1 METAKNN
8 NGFWTDMLR
17 PVVVLVVICLV
28 ASALLGFVNA
38 KTAPVIAENEKAAL
52 AEAMRVALPAATSFD
67 ELPISD
73 ELASKGVT
81 GFYAGNDGTGYV
93 VVAANKGYGGDVVV
107 TVGFDPQGSIL
118 NVDANVST
126 ETQGVGS
133 KVGERTILDRFTG
146 LSGNANDVT
155 LRSGATYTSNA
166 VRASVNA
173 AFDAVA
179 SVIG

>member
-1 METAKNN
+1 MEAAKKNN
-8 NGFWTDMLR
+8 SLWTDMLR

-38 KTAPVIAENEKAAL
+38 KTAPVIAENEMAAL
-52 AEAMRVALPAATSFD
+52 AESMRTALPTATSF
-67 ELPISD
+67 EALPVSD
-73 ELASKGVT
+73 ELAAKGVT

-107 TVGFDPQGSIL
+107 TVGFDPQGTIL

-133 KVGERTILDRFTG
+133 KVGERAILDRFTG

>member
-1 METAKNN
+1 METAKTNN
-8 NGFWTDMLR
+8 SFWTDMLR

-38 KTAPVIAENEKAAL
+38 KTAPVIEENERAAA
-52 AEAMRVALPAATSFD
+52 AEAMRAALPAASSFE
-67 ELPISD
+67 ELPVSA
-73 ELASKGVT
+73 ELAAKGVT
-81 GFYAGNDGTGYV
+81 GVFAGNDGTGYV
-93 VVAANKGYGGDVVV
+93 VTAANKGYGGDVVV
-107 TVGFDPQGSIL
+107 TVGFDPNGTIL

-146 LSGNANDVT
+146 LSGDANDVT
-155 LRSGATYTSNA
+155 LRTGATYTSNA

-173 AFDAVA
+173 AFEAVA

>member
-8 NGFWTDMLR
+8 NSFWTDMLR

-38 KTAPVIAENEKAAL
+38 KTAPVIEENERAAL
-52 AEAMRVALPAATSFD
+52 AEAMQAALPAASSFE
-67 ELPISD
+67 ELPISED
-73 ELASKGVT
+73 LAAKGVT
-81 GFYAGNDGTGYV
+81 GFYAGNDNTGYV

-118 NVDANVST
+118 NVDANVGT

>member
-1 METAKNN
+1 MEEAKKNN
-8 NGFWTDMLR
+8 SMWTDMIR
-17 PVVVLVVICLV
+17 PVIVLVVICLV

-38 KTAPVIAENEKAAL
+38 KTAPVIKQNELAAL
-52 AEAMRVALPAATSFD
+52 AESMRSALPSASSFE
-67 ELPISD
+67 ELEISP
-73 ELASKGVT
+73 ELAAKGVT
-81 GFYAGNDGTGYV
+81 GFYKGNDDTGYV

-107 TVGFDPQGSIL
+107 TVGFDNAGTIL
-118 NVDANVST
+118 NVDATVST

-166 VRASVNA
+166 VRSSVNA
-173 AFDAVA
+173 AFEAVA
-179 SVIG
+179 AAIG